1 MPASI
6 HGGKA
11 RADGALPPGGSRAG
25 RRSRGAPG
33 PCPACCSMDGFVDAS
48 PLLRPGPSIGP
59 ARAATAPARTH
70 ARAANQRPARTHARA
85 DLSGSE
91 KKNGVNFYLPCSALA
106 ARGTR
111 CRFGWVTVEHARF
124 TVAPFGSPTLPSAHK
139 LKKKSSMHGVLNEV
153 YL

>member
-25 RRSRGAPG
+25 RRSRGARG

-70 ARAANQRPARTHARA
+70 ARKGGQPASRARIYR
-85 DLSGSE
+85 E
-91 KKNGVNFYLPCSALA
+91 VKKK
-106 ARGTR
+106 RGE
-111 CRFGWVTVEHARF
+111 FLF
-124 TVAPFGSPTLPSAHK
+124 TVLCSCCSRNPMQIRVGHGRACKIHRGPVCFTLDLLAHTS
-139 LKKKSSMHGVLNEV
+139 LKKSACIEC
-153 YL
+153 